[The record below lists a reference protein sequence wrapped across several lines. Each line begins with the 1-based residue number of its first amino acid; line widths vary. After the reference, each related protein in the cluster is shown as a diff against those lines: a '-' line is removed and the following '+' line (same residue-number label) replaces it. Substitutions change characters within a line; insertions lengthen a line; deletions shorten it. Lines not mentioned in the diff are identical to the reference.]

1 MPKIGKIQ
9 FWLHPCQKGK
19 FFFGQTADFSLLGS
33 RKGKFIKKLHE
44 KGEKH
49 LFRLHRG
56 QKEKFLKKIP
66 FKSQL
71 ADQRI
76 VKK

>member
-1 MPKIGKIQ
+1 MIVVIGSSYVFVYGSNRKVAPY
-9 FWLHPCQKGK
+9 FYAQK
-19 FFFGQTADFSLLGS
+19 S
-33 RKGKFIKKLHE
+33 E
-44 KGEKH
+44 KCA
-49 LFRLHRG
+49 FRLHRG
-56 QKEKFLKKIP
+56 QKEKFLNIIP